1 MRYLPRQTM
10 PDELSVEQRILI
22 MMRKTLAN
30 VVKDTTP
37 PAGMRHPLK
46 DSTIKD
52 IRDCFALIVARE
64 RSLQELS
71 ANPPAKMR
79 PRFADQPRTNQVV
92 PFRKLKK
99 SSSENKS

>member
-1 MRYLPRQTM
+1 MT
-10 PDELSVEQRILI
+10 DDLSLEQRILI

-52 IRDCFALIVARE
+52 IRDCFALISARE
-64 RSLQELS
+64 RSLQQLS
-71 ANPPAKMR
+71 EDPPAKMR
-79 PRFADQPRTNQVV
+79 PRFADEPHTDKIV
-92 PFRKLKK
+92 PFRSIKK
-99 SSSENKS
+99 SRPKSKR